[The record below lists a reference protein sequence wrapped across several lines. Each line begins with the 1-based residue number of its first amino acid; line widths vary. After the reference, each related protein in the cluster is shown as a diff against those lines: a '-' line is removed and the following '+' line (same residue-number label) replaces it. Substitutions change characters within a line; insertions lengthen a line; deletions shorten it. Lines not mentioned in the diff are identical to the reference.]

1 MFCQGAYMPVVS
13 INLIASDGWIDNSA
27 WDKTTMMPSHWDAST
42 SIAFS
47 DTDDV
52 WTLMFFARNL
62 NSVDYK
68 YFSEFDT
75 FDEDG
80 VSSVQFP
87 LTALTNYGVRIGYKF

>member
-1 MFCQGAYMPVVS
+1 VYKQVV
-13 INLIASDGWIDNSA
+13 AH
-27 WDKTTMMPSHWDAST
+27 SHWDAST

-62 NSVDYK
+62 NSVNYK
-68 YFSEFDT
+68 YFPEFDT

-80 VSSVQFP
+80 VSSVEFP
-87 LTALTNYGVRIGYKF
+87 LTALTNYGVRIGYKFY